1 MTKWW
6 QDLIV
11 FLIIVLFEIVLG
23 SIGWGIIMNY
33 VFSVSDFGSRK
44 AILASIASI
53 LIMSPLNIKIGHSGN
68 DY

>member
-11 FLIIVLFEIVLG
+11 FLIVVLFEIVLG

-44 AILASIASI
+44 AILASIASM
-53 LIMSPLNIKIGHSGN
+53 LIMSPLNIKILHKE